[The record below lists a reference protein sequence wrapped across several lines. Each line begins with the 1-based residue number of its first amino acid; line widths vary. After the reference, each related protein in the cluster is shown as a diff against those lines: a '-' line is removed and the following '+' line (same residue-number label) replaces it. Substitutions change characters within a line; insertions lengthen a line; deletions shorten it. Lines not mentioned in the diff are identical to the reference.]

1 MSPECFHDSLNL
13 SESCIYQMI
22 ISFICHGVEISNNT
36 NIVTPQVQL
45 THDNTIADTSLPE
58 TGLPGEGVE
67 VCLND
72 GILARDHETG
82 VEEEVVGVESVV
94 ADVVDEVRVVI
105 PDQRYQSQ
113 SVNSVKHFLK
123 TNNIKI
129 RKVFNNSIILVN
141 IIMTEVL

>member
-1 MSPECFHDSLNL
+1 M
-13 SESCIYQMI
+13 
-22 ISFICHGVEISNNT
+22 
-36 NIVTPQVQL
+36 
-45 THDNTIADTSLPE
+45 
-58 TGLPGEGVE
+58 
-67 VCLND
+67 CLDD
-72 GILARDHETG
+72 GILAGDHQTG

-113 SVNSVKHFLK
+113 SMNSVKHFLK

>member
-13 SESCIYQMI
+13 SESCINKMI
-22 ISFICHGVEISNNT
+22 LSFICHGVEISNNT

-45 THDNTIADTSLPE
+45 THNNTITDTSLPV
-58 TGLPGEGVE
+58 TSLPGEGVE
-67 VCLND
+67 VSLDN
-72 GILARDHETG
+72 GILASDHQTR

-113 SVNSVKHFLK
+113 SMNSIKHFLK